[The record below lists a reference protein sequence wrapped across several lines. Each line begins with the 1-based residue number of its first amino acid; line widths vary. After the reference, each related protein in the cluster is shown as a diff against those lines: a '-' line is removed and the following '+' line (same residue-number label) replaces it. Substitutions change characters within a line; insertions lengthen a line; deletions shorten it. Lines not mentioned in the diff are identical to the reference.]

1 MKVILYAFRPEKHH
15 HGICHLAFAIVFSCY
30 IFQGYV
36 NSESPQAAINLLDE
50 MLRLR
55 LEPDRLTYNTL
66 IHACIKCGDMDV
78 AMKFFKE
85 MKVTH
90 VYLKG

>member
-1 MKVILYAFRPEKHH
+1 MK
-15 HGICHLAFAIVFSCY
+15 
-30 IFQGYV
+30 GYV

-66 IHACIKCGDMDV
+66 IHACIKCGDLDA
-78 AMKFFKE
+78 AMKFFNDMKE
-85 MKVTH
+85 KAEEYYDDFLQPDVVTYTTLVKVSQQ
-90 VYLKG
+90 YLITYLIIM

>member
-1 MKVILYAFRPEKHH
+1 M
-15 HGICHLAFAIVFSCY
+15 SCY

-66 IHACIKCGDMDV
+66 IHACIKCGDLDA
-78 AMKFFKE
+78 AMKFFND

-90 VYLKG
+90 VYFKGQFYTPSDTQSSTGVELGSY